1 MARAMMGRTRP
12 IRAKPGK
19 AATEDESQEDAT
31 IFTRNVLVE
40 GAPHEGHEG
49 HEGQAATARSD
60 QLRSA
65 RGDFVLSPCLS

>member
-19 AATEDESQEDAT
+19 AATEDESQEDAA
-31 IFTRNVLVE
+31 IFTRNVPVE
-40 GAPHEGHEG
+40 GAPHEGN
-49 HEGQAATARSD
+49 EGQAATARSD

>member
-1 MARAMMGRTRP
+1 MARAMIGRTRP

-19 AATEDESQEDAT
+19 AATEDESQEVAT
-31 IFTRNVLVE
+31 IFTRNVPVE
-40 GAPHEGHEG
+40 GAPHEG